1 MDRLLVAIFALSMCR
16 DDSVSSCNASFFC
29 VNSFDC
35 KEPLTP
41 QEIKRRIL
49 MKKWDGFQLDINFKK
64 YKTLLLLKFILLV
77 VEKK

>member
-1 MDRLLVAIFALSMCR
+1 
-16 DDSVSSCNASFFC
+16 
-29 VNSFDC
+29 
-35 KEPLTP
+35 
-41 QEIKRRIL
+41 